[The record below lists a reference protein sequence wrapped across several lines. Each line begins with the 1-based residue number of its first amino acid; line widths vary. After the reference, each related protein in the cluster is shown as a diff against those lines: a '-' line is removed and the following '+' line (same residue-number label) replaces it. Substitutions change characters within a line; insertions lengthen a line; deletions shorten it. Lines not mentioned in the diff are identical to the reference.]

1 MSLNDTISK
10 AIIKDTPSVALEDT
24 LETAIRKMVAEGCTA
39 LAVKSDDE
47 LIGIVTDMD
56 IMDSIKRSGLT
67 GKVKVAD
74 FMVRCELLSEKW
86 TKSPCIQLDEAES
99 VENALKLMA
108 GAGVHHLLVSGA
120 NKKAIGIVS
129 SQALLNLVLA

>member
-10 AIIKDTPSVALEDT
+10 AIKKDTPSVALEDT
-24 LETAIRKMVAEGCTA
+24 LETAIRRMVDEDCTA
-39 LAVKSDDE
+39 LAVQSNDE

-56 IMDSIKRSGLT
+56 IMDSIKRNGLT

-74 FMVRCELLSEKW
+74 FMVRCELITEKW
-86 TKSPCIQLDEAES
+86 TKSPCVQLDEDES

-120 NKKAIGIVS
+120 NKKTIGIVS
-129 SQALLNLVLA
+129 SQALLGLVLA